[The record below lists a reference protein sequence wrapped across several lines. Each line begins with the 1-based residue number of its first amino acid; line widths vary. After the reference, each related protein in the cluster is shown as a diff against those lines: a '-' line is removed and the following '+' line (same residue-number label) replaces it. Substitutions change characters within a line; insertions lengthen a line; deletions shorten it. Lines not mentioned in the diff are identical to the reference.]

1 MARQLYSTQFFN
13 HASLSG
19 GPVDEF
25 VVPVGFI
32 AVVKS
37 IVITWGIVTVSG
49 VDAWVQ
55 DDTLCKLYR
64 YTWFTSTSSL
74 TNNGGS
80 SAWWGM
86 AVLLSGQTL
95 QSQAGTGTVDITC
108 AGYLLSEP

>member
-1 MARQLYSTQFFN
+1 MSRQLYSTQFFN
-13 HASLSG
+13 EPSLSG

-25 VVPVGFI
+25 VVPPGFI

-37 IVITWGIVTVSG
+37 IVITWGIVTISG

-55 DDTLCKLYR
+55 DDNLCKLWR
-64 YTWFTSTSSL
+64 YTWFTSLGSP

-86 AVLLSGQTL
+86 AVLLEGQKL
-95 QSQAGTGTVDITC
+95 QAQAGTGTVDITC
-108 AGYLLSEP
+108 AGYLLSTP